1 MAWLR
6 PFTEHPASVGESY
19 GEHWQMAMG
28 FGLRMLAGSLACMIH
43 AFLPSLFVRTG
54 SRTIERLHDRMVVN
68 RRRRNGGAAPI
79 LAEGQT
85 VR

>member
-6 PFTEHPASVGESY
+6 SFTEHPATVGESY
-19 GEHWQMAMG
+19 GEHWTAAMG

-54 SRTIERLHDRMVVN
+54 SQTIARLHDRMVIN
-68 RRRRNGGAAPI
+68 RQRHSAKPVGALQNSA
-79 LAEGQT
+79 Q
-85 VR
+85 R